1 MKHLLLLLVLATCT
15 SLSAQKLDGAWEMV
29 ARKGN
34 KPCAVDQIIVFGD
47 KGSAATMSSGTRAEG
62 CTNSTITF
70 TSWSVEKK
78 EIKLRSG
85 KVEKVKMI
93 TFFTDGEADVEMLL
107 MEYEDDFMLVMAEVF
122 DGYDSTTNKK
132 VIFRRV
138 VD

>member
-1 MKHLLLLLVLATCT
+1 MKYLLLFLVLATGT
-15 SLSAQKLDGAWEMV
+15 TLSAQKLDGTWEMV

-34 KPCAVDQIIVFGD
+34 KPCAVDQLIVFGD
-47 KGSAATMSSGTRAEG
+47 KGSTATMSSGTQTES
-62 CTNSTITF
+62 CTNSTVTF
-70 TSWSVEKK
+70 TSWSVDKK

-93 TFFTDGEADVEMLL
+93 TFFNDGEADVEMLL

-122 DGYDSTTNKK
+122 DGYDSTTNRK

-138 VD
+138 AD